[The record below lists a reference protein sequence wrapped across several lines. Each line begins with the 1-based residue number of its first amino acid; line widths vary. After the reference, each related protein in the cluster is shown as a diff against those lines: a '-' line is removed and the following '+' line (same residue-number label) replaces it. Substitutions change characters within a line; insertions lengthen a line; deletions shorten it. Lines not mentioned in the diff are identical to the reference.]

1 MKTRLLRMCK
11 IGFAQIRKP
20 YYQGVPEELTFYLI
34 LSLVPILMLISQGLY
49 AIFPGKWGSSI
60 AWILEYLHKVP
71 FGKEAGKIVLG
82 RNGGAVSILFILVAI
97 WSASKWQYSLIRIAN
112 YTFGIPQPRVRDFIK
127 DRFRAVRTMLLT
139 IIIAMFALIVLMYGD
154 IIVNFVM
161 SIIGKEAATAKIWL
175 ILRWPLAIVL
185 YFTLISYMYFTLPSV
200 KSQYRDVVPGSI
212 FASVGI
218 LLVTYVYKIYL
229 GKFANYNLLYGSL
242 ATIVAIMFWFYFLS
256 WVICIGIIVNKSWM
270 DSKSGEGNS

>member
-112 YTFGIPQPRVRDFIK
+112 YSEYHSPE
-127 DRFRAVRTMLLT
+127 L
-139 IIIAMFALIVLMYGD
+139 
-154 IIVNFVM
+154 
-161 SIIGKEAATAKIWL
+161 E
-175 ILRWPLAIVL
+175 
-185 YFTLISYMYFTLPSV
+185 
-200 KSQYRDVVPGSI
+200 
-212 FASVGI
+212 I
-218 LLVTYVYKIYL
+218 LLKTDFERL
-229 GKFANYNLLYGSL
+229 EPCCSQ
-242 ATIVAIMFWFYFLS
+242 
-256 WVICIGIIVNKSWM
+256 
-270 DSKSGEGNS
+270 